1 MCTSVCVCACCMRLV
16 PCPVPS
22 RPLTSSSLA
31 SICTY
36 SSLEPI
42 ASGPQAALRHAR
54 HARRQ
59 RRFARR
65 DGEVAIIGQH
75 IALPITSKTCPGIP
89 PLHPQ
94 HPQVIIFFC
103 FISRS
108 FVVLTLLLGLNIL
121 KYIYA
126 ANPCSISRSH
136 TVCCPPISMSYST
149 TSRRAMPTNWISRRA
164 TR

>member
-1 MCTSVCVCACCMRLV
+1 MRGGSVDLPDEMEKSQSSASTS
-16 PCPVPS
+16 PCLSPV
-22 RPLTSSSLA
+22 
-31 SICTY
+31 
-36 SSLEPI
+36 
-42 ASGPQAALRHAR
+42 RHA
-54 HARRQ
+54 Q
-59 RRFARR
+59 VF
-65 DGEVAIIGQH
+65 
-75 IALPITSKTCPGIP
+75 P

-108 FVVLTLLLGLNIL
+108 FVPLTLLLGLTIL

-164 TR
+164 TRWVRKGRGNQAINRDWNMGKSVVHTQGSLPPSYSVYRVLICSSHNSACSE